1 MARLNVVV
9 GALSLVMMA
18 VLGVYGS
25 SAADADPVP
34 GPRDPLLPTL
44 FTNPQTYIV
53 NGDGTR
59 TECVAIDQAL
69 SCDWR

>member
-9 GALSLVMMA
+9 GALSLVTMV

-25 SAADADPVP
+25 SAADAEPVY
-34 GPRDPLLPTL
+34 PRDPSLPTL

-53 NGDGTR
+53 NGDGTH

-69 SCDWR
+69 SCDW